1 MSENEK
7 IEKTGADLEAAQA
20 PAKPAKAADKKAA
33 KAEKA
38 ASKMAAK
45 AEKKHSKDYNKFVK
59 KATKKNNKKAN
70 KPGYAAI
77 VIPPIDEYQSKSEI
91 KLAQANDKA
100 YAAYVKK
107 INKKNTKME
116 AKCAKKGKPFEPI
129 PVPEKDEV
137 VLQTNKKRKVWR
149 MIIRILLIWLIVYF
163 IIMWLMYSPAILPTE
178 AEDTT
183 AAASYD
189 YEPYSNPHEI
199 TTTPDYTIAEAKVF
213 LKQVIHDNWKNIGY
227 SSDVSNDAITYNNKT
242 IVVNNANCYV
252 FSCAGKT
259 YAIPIKLSGCYVL
272 DNGEY
277 KPLTFD
283 NTNYLF

>member
-1 MSENEK
+1 MSKESK
-7 IEKTGADLEAAQA
+7 H
-20 PAKPAKAADKKAA
+20 AKKEAKAAKKAA

-91 KLAQANDKA
+91 KLAKANDKA

-107 INKKNTKME
+107 INKKNAKME

-137 VLQTNKKRKVWR
+137 VLQTNKKRKAWR

-178 AEDTT
+178 ADDTT

>member
-1 MSENEK
+1 MSKESKQVKKE
-7 IEKTGADLEAAQA
+7 
-20 PAKPAKAADKKAA
+20 AKAAKKAA

-77 VIPPIDEYQSKSEI
+77 VIPPIDEFQSKSEI
-91 KLAQANDKA
+91 KLAKANDKA

-178 AEDTT
+178 ADDTT

-259 YAIPIKLSGCYVL
+259 YAVPIKLSGCYVL

>member
-1 MSENEK
+1 MSKESK
-7 IEKTGADLEAAQA
+7 H
-20 PAKPAKAADKKAA
+20 AKKEAKAAKKAA

-77 VIPPIDEYQSKSEI
+77 VILPIDEYQSKSEI
-91 KLAQANDKA
+91 KLAKANDKA

-129 PVPEKDEV
+129 PIPEKDEV

-178 AEDTT
+178 ADDTT

>member
-1 MSENEK
+1 MSKESKQVKKE
-7 IEKTGADLEAAQA
+7 
-20 PAKPAKAADKKAA
+20 AKAAKKAA

-91 KLAQANDKA
+91 KLAKANDKA

-178 AEDTT
+178 ADDTT

-213 LKQVIHDNWKNIGY
+213 LKQVIHDNWKDIGY

-259 YAIPIKLSGCYVL
+259 YAVPIKLSGCYVL

>member
-1 MSENEK
+1 MSKESK
-7 IEKTGADLEAAQA
+7 QA
-20 PAKPAKAADKKAA
+20 KKEAKAAKKAA

-77 VIPPIDEYQSKSEI
+77 VIPSIDEYQSKSEI
-91 KLAQANDKA
+91 KLAKANDKA

>member
-1 MSENEK
+1 MSKESK
-7 IEKTGADLEAAQA
+7 H
-20 PAKPAKAADKKAA
+20 AKKEAKAAKKAA

-91 KLAQANDKA
+91 KLAKANDKA

-116 AKCAKKGKPFEPI
+116 AKCAKKSKPFEPI

>member
-1 MSENEK
+1 MSKESK
-7 IEKTGADLEAAQA
+7 H
-20 PAKPAKAADKKAA
+20 AKKEAKAAKKAA

-91 KLAQANDKA
+91 KLAKANDKA

-199 TTTPDYTIAEAKVF
+199 TPTPDYTIAEAKVF

>member
-1 MSENEK
+1 MSKESK
-7 IEKTGADLEAAQA
+7 H
-20 PAKPAKAADKKAA
+20 AKKEAKAAKKAA

-91 KLAQANDKA
+91 KLAKANDKA

-252 FSCAGKT
+252 FSCAGKI

>member
-1 MSENEK
+1 MSKESK
-7 IEKTGADLEAAQA
+7 QA
-20 PAKPAKAADKKAA
+20 KKEAKAAKKAA

-91 KLAQANDKA
+91 KLAKANDKA

-129 PVPEKDEV
+129 PIPEKDEV

>member
-1 MSENEK
+1 MSKETK
-7 IEKTGADLEAAQA
+7 QA
-20 PAKPAKAADKKAA
+20 KKEAKAAKKSA

-59 KATKKNNKKAN
+59 KATKKNNKKAS
-70 KPGYAAI
+70 KPGYTPI

-91 KLAQANDKA
+91 KLAKANDKA
-100 YAAYVKK
+100 YASYVKK
-107 INKKNTKME
+107 IEKKNAKME
-116 AKCAKKGKPFEPI
+116 AKCAKKGKPFVPLAI
-129 PVPEKDEV
+129 PEKDDV
-137 VLQTNKKRKVWR
+137 VLQTSKSRKVWR
-149 MIIRILLIWLIVYF
+149 MIIRILLIWLVIYF
-163 IIMWLMYSPAILPTE
+163 IVMWLMYSPVSLPAE
-178 AEDTT
+178 VEDTT

-227 SSDVSNDAITYNNKT
+227 SSDVSNDSITYNNKT

-252 FSCAGKT
+252 FTCSGKT
-259 YAIPIKLSGCYVL
+259 YAVPIKLSGCYVVE
-272 DNGEY
+272 NGEY
-277 KPLTFD
+277 IPLTFD
-283 NTNYLF
+283 NVNYLF

>member
-1 MSENEK
+1 MSKESK
-7 IEKTGADLEAAQA
+7 QA
-20 PAKPAKAADKKAA
+20 KKEAKAAKKAA

-91 KLAQANDKA
+91 KLAKANDKA

-107 INKKNTKME
+107 INKKNAKME

-149 MIIRILLIWLIVYF
+149 MIIRTLLIWLIVYF
-163 IIMWLMYSPAILPTE
+163 IIMWLMYSPAILPTK

>member
-1 MSENEK
+1 MSKESK
-7 IEKTGADLEAAQA
+7 H
-20 PAKPAKAADKKAA
+20 AKKEAKAAKKAA

-91 KLAQANDKA
+91 KLAKANDKA

-163 IIMWLMYSPAILPTE
+163 IIMWLIYSPAILPTE
-178 AEDTT
+178 ADDTT

>member
-1 MSENEK
+1 MSKESK
-7 IEKTGADLEAAQA
+7 H
-20 PAKPAKAADKKAA
+20 AKKEAKAAKKAA

-91 KLAQANDKA
+91 KLAKANDKA

-163 IIMWLMYSPAILPTE
+163 IIMWLMYSPAILPIE
-178 AEDTT
+178 ADDTT

>member
-1 MSENEK
+1 MSKESK
-7 IEKTGADLEAAQA
+7 H
-20 PAKPAKAADKKAA
+20 AKKEAKAAKKAA

-59 KATKKNNKKAN
+59 KATKKNDKKAN

-91 KLAQANDKA
+91 KLAKANDKA

-183 AAASYD
+183 VAASYD

>member
-1 MSENEK
+1 MSKESK
-7 IEKTGADLEAAQA
+7 H
-20 PAKPAKAADKKAA
+20 AKKEAKAAKKAA

-91 KLAQANDKA
+91 KLAKANDKA

-137 VLQTNKKRKVWR
+137 VLQTNKMRKVWR

>member
-1 MSENEK
+1 MSKESK
-7 IEKTGADLEAAQA
+7 H
-20 PAKPAKAADKKAA
+20 AKKEAKAAKKAA

-91 KLAQANDKA
+91 KLAKANDKA

-242 IVVNNANCYV
+242 IVVNNDNCYV

>member
-1 MSENEK
+1 MSKESK
-7 IEKTGADLEAAQA
+7 H
-20 PAKPAKAADKKAA
+20 AKKEAKAAKKAA

-59 KATKKNNKKAN
+59 KATKKTDTKENT
-70 KPGYAAI
+70 PGYAAI

-91 KLAQANDKA
+91 KLAKANDKA

>member
-1 MSENEK
+1 MSKESK
-7 IEKTGADLEAAQA
+7 H
-20 PAKPAKAADKKAA
+20 AKKEAKAAKKAA

-91 KLAQANDKA
+91 KLAKANDKA

-107 INKKNTKME
+107 INKKNAKME

-178 AEDTT
+178 ADDTT

-259 YAIPIKLSGCYVL
+259 YAVPIKLSGCYVL

>member
-1 MSENEK
+1 MSKESKQVKKE
-7 IEKTGADLEAAQA
+7 
-20 PAKPAKAADKKAA
+20 AKAAKKAA

-91 KLAQANDKA
+91 KLAKANDKA

-149 MIIRILLIWLIVYF
+149 MIIRILFIWLIVYF

-178 AEDTT
+178 ADDTT

-259 YAIPIKLSGCYVL
+259 YAVPIKLSGCYVL

>member
-1 MSENEK
+1 MSKESK
-7 IEKTGADLEAAQA
+7 H
-20 PAKPAKAADKKAA
+20 AKKEAKAAKKAA

-91 KLAQANDKA
+91 KLAKANDKA

-149 MIIRILLIWLIVYF
+149 MIIRILLILLIVYF

>member
-1 MSENEK
+1 MSKESK
-7 IEKTGADLEAAQA
+7 H
-20 PAKPAKAADKKAA
+20 AKKEAKAAKKAA

-91 KLAQANDKA
+91 KLAKANDKA

-227 SSDVSNDAITYNNKT
+227 SSVVSNDAITYNNKT

>member
-1 MSENEK
+1 MSKESK
-7 IEKTGADLEAAQA
+7 H
-20 PAKPAKAADKKAA
+20 AKKEAKAAKKAA

-91 KLAQANDKA
+91 KLAKANDKA

-242 IVVNNANCYV
+242 IVVNNVNCYV

>member
-1 MSENEK
+1 MSKESK
-7 IEKTGADLEAAQA
+7 H
-20 PAKPAKAADKKAA
+20 AKKEAKAAKKAA

-45 AEKKHSKDYNKFVK
+45 AEMKHSKDYNKFVK

-91 KLAQANDKA
+91 KLAKANDKA

>member
-1 MSENEK
+1 MSKESK
-7 IEKTGADLEAAQA
+7 QA
-20 PAKPAKAADKKAA
+20 KKEAKAAKKAA

-91 KLAQANDKA
+91 KLAKANDKA

-178 AEDTT
+178 ADDTT

>member
-1 MSENEK
+1 LSKETK
-7 IEKTGADLEAAQA
+7 QA
-20 PAKPAKAADKKAA
+20 KKEAKAAKKSA

-59 KATKKNNKKAN
+59 KATKKNNKKAS
-70 KPGYAAI
+70 KPGYTPI

-91 KLAQANDKA
+91 KLAKANDKA
-100 YAAYVKK
+100 YASYVKK
-107 INKKNTKME
+107 IEKKNAKME
-116 AKCAKKGKPFEPI
+116 AKCAKKGKPFVPLAI
-129 PVPEKDEV
+129 PEKDDV
-137 VLQTNKKRKVWR
+137 VLQTSKSRKVWR
-149 MIIRILLIWLIVYF
+149 MIIRILLIWLVIYF
-163 IIMWLMYSPAILPTE
+163 IVMWIMYSPVPLPTVE
-178 AEDTT
+178 EDTT

-227 SSDVSNDAITYNNKT
+227 SSDVSNDSITYNNKT

-252 FSCAGKT
+252 FTCSGKT
-259 YAIPIKLSGCYVL
+259 YAVPIKLSGCYVVE
-272 DNGEY
+272 NGEY
-277 KPLTFD
+277 IPLTFD
-283 NTNYLF
+283 NVNYLF

>member
-1 MSENEK
+1 MSKESK
-7 IEKTGADLEAAQA
+7 H
-20 PAKPAKAADKKAA
+20 AKKEAKAAKKAA

-91 KLAQANDKA
+91 KLAKANDKA
-100 YAAYVKK
+100 YVAYVKK
-107 INKKNTKME
+107 INKKITKME

>member
-1 MSENEK
+1 MSKESK
-7 IEKTGADLEAAQA
+7 H
-20 PAKPAKAADKKAA
+20 AKKEAKAAKKAA

-91 KLAQANDKA
+91 KLAKANDKA

-129 PVPEKDEV
+129 PIPEKDEV

-163 IIMWLMYSPAILPTE
+163 IIMWVMYSPAILPTE
-178 AEDTT
+178 ADDTT

>member
-1 MSENEK
+1 MSKESK
-7 IEKTGADLEAAQA
+7 H
-20 PAKPAKAADKKAA
+20 AKKEAKAAKKAA

-91 KLAQANDKA
+91 KLAKANDKA

-107 INKKNTKME
+107 INKKNAKIE

-178 AEDTT
+178 ADDTT

>member
-1 MSENEK
+1 MSKESK
-7 IEKTGADLEAAQA
+7 H
-20 PAKPAKAADKKAA
+20 AKKEAKAAKKAA

-91 KLAQANDKA
+91 KLAKANDKA
-100 YAAYVKK
+100 YVAYVKK

-129 PVPEKDEV
+129 PIPEKDEV

>member
-1 MSENEK
+1 MSKESK
-7 IEKTGADLEAAQA
+7 QA
-20 PAKPAKAADKKAA
+20 KKEAKAAKKAA

-91 KLAQANDKA
+91 KLAKANDKA

-178 AEDTT
+178 AIDTT

-259 YAIPIKLSGCYVL
+259 YAVPIKLSGCYVL

>member
-1 MSENEK
+1 MLFRSTALSKESK
-7 IEKTGADLEAAQA
+7 H
-20 PAKPAKAADKKAA
+20 AKKEAKAAKKAA

-91 KLAQANDKA
+91 KLAKANDKA

>member
-1 MSENEK
+1 MSKESK
-7 IEKTGADLEAAQA
+7 H
-20 PAKPAKAADKKAA
+20 AKKEAKAAKKAA

-91 KLAQANDKA
+91 KLAKANDKA

-107 INKKNTKME
+107 INKKNAKME

-163 IIMWLMYSPAILPTE
+163 IIMWLMYSPAILPTD

>member
-1 MSENEK
+1 MSKESKQVKKE
-7 IEKTGADLEAAQA
+7 
-20 PAKPAKAADKKAA
+20 AKAAKKAA

-70 KPGYAAI
+70 KPGYTAI

-91 KLAQANDKA
+91 KLAKANDKA

-178 AEDTT
+178 ADDTT

-259 YAIPIKLSGCYVL
+259 YAVPIKLSGCYVL